1 MTEFDTIQF
10 GMDQQASGHY
20 RPRLQDGESSQQGVD
35 LFSVDQCEAIGE
47 MDDSLLVGAPE
58 ARAAAGEEGRVP
70 DVQAKTVQTTVEK
83 RKRGRPPKGQLP
95 KGQPSKGQPKATKTT
110 PPPRKKKDEEDVCFI
125 CFDGGS
131 LVLCDR
137 R

>member
-1 MTEFDTIQF
+1 
-10 GMDQQASGHY
+10 MDQQGSGHY
-20 RPRLQDGESSQQGVD
+20 RPCLQDGESSQQGVD
-35 LFSVDQCEAIGE
+35 LFGVDQCDAIKE

-58 ARAAAGEEGRVP
+58 AGVVATEEGRVA
-70 DVQAKTVQTTVEK
+70 DMESKTVVQTTVEK
-83 RKRGRPPKGQLP
+83 RKRGRPPKGQ
-95 KGQPSKGQPKATKTT
+95 PKAAKTT
-110 PPPRKKKDEEDVCFI
+110 PLPRKKKDEEDVCFI

>member
-1 MTEFDTIQF
+1 
-10 GMDQQASGHY
+10 MDQQASGHY
-20 RPRLQDGESSQQGVD
+20 RPCVQDGTLSQQGVD
-35 LFSVDQCEAIGE
+35 LFGVDKCQAIRD

-58 ARAAAGEEGRVP
+58 ASVVPGEE
-70 DVQAKTVQTTVEK
+70 AKTAQTTAEK
-83 RKRGRPPKGQLP
+83 RKRGRPPKGQTKSP
-95 KGQPSKGQPKATKTT
+95 KTT
-110 PPPRKKKDEEDVCFI
+110 PPARKKKDEEDVCFI

>member
-1 MTEFDTIQF
+1 
-10 GMDQQASGHY
+10 MDQQGSGNY
-20 RPRLQDGESSQQGVD
+20 RPCLQDGEPSQQGVD
-35 LFSVDQCEAIGE
+35 LFGVDQCDAIKD

-58 ARAAAGEEGRVP
+58 AGVVAREEGRVA
-70 DVQAKTVQTTVEK
+70 DVEAKTVQTTVEK
-83 RKRGRPPKGQLP
+83 RKRGRPPKGQ
-95 KGQPSKGQPKATKTT
+95 PKAPKTT
-110 PPPRKKKDEEDVCFI
+110 PPLRKKKDEEDVCFI